1 MNTCISTAE
10 GVTSR
15 FRSQCCS
22 VVQKNNKIIPA
33 LYKNTF
39 KGFSLVEHSQMRDYY
54 KSEEQLAGLL
64 GNADRGIIIFPLY
77 RWGTWIFA
85 SAYKKPLKQRNE
97 SKSRDV

>member
-1 MNTCISTAE
+1 
-10 GVTSR
+10 
-15 FRSQCCS
+15 
-22 VVQKNNKIIPA
+22 
-33 LYKNTF
+33 
-39 KGFSLVEHSQMRDYY
+39 MRDYY